1 VSLTGTLADFGIAEI
16 LQLIGQQAKSGVL
29 HLAAG
34 DEEIHILMS
43 DGCVVSAECGGRVQ
57 KDRLGAILVRAGVI
71 TQEDLDR
78 ALGAQGRTLRR
89 LGDILLDM
97 RLVSKA
103 DLKEFTA
110 LQTTETVYRLFTWKS
125 GTYEFEPGAVEW
137 DPSTVTPLRAE
148 SVLMEGFR
156 RVDEWPAVRRRI
168 SSPAMTFVRLGEL
181 LLGPGGD
188 PSLGPNERRV
198 FMLADPGVP
207 VERITDLSR
216 LGEFETCR
224 ALLTLV
230 NLELLEPLA
239 PVRRSAAAGVGAY
252 ARSWREGLWR
262 GAARVG
268 ATVALAGALAG
279 AAWIASERD
288 RALPG
293 DGGLRDQAMERFL
306 ARYQLARL
314 RGALEVWRLEN
325 GAYPERLEA
334 LVESGLCDH
343 ADLRYP
349 FDEAYPYRRA
359 GSDDYVLLPPL
370 P

>member
-1 VSLTGTLADFGIAEI
+1 
-16 LQLIGQQAKSGVL
+16 
-29 HLAAG
+29 
-34 DEEIHILMS
+34 
-43 DGCVVSAECGGRVQ
+43 
-57 KDRLGAILVRAGVI
+57 
-71 TQEDLDR
+71 
-78 ALGAQGRTLRR
+78 LRR
-89 LGDILLDM
+89 LGDLLVEM

-110 LQTTETVYRLFTWKS
+110 LQTTETIYRLFTWKS

-168 SSPAMTFVRLGEL
+168 TSPTMTFVRLGDLPE
-181 LLGPGGD
+181 PGRGD

-198 FMLADPGVP
+198 YLLADPGVS

-216 LGEFETCR
+216 LGEFEACR
-224 ALLTLV
+224 ALLTLA
-230 NLELLEPLA
+230 NLELLEPVA
-239 PVRRSAAAGVGAY
+239 PVRRSAAAGMGAY
-252 ARSWREGLWR
+252 ARSWRERLHR
-262 GAARVG
+262 GAIRLA

-279 AAWIASERD
+279 AAWVASERD
-288 RALPG
+288 LALRE
-293 DGGLRDQAMERFL
+293 GGLRDQAAERFL

-325 GAYPERLEA
+325 GSYPEELDA
-334 LVESGLCDH
+334 LVESGLCDR
-343 ADLRYP
+343 ADLRHP
-349 FDEAYPYRRA
+349 FGEVYPYRRA
-359 GSDDYVLLPPL
+359 ADGGYVLLFPL